1 MDFLSGMGEMMRREG
16 LDELEIR
23 DADRV
28 IVLRRRAGGADPQDG
43 DAGPGADQGVVTTPL
58 GGILY
63 LHPGAGKDPYAQP
76 GQRKAPGDILFCIE
90 AMKHINEVY
99 AECELTVEEVLA
111 GEGEAVSP
119 RQAIMRVRGEEEEE
133 DDEDK

>member
-28 IVLRRRAGGADPQDG
+28 IVLRRNAGAAAPRED
-43 DAGPGADQGVVTTPL
+43 DAGPGVDEGLVTTPL

-63 LHPGAGKDPYAQP
+63 LHPGSGKEPYAEP

-99 AECELTVEEVLA
+99 AEYDLTVEEILA

-119 RQAIMRVRGEEEEE
+119 RQAIMRIRREET
-133 DDEDK
+133 